1 MSQGEDILLI
11 SQVKLLGSRRA
22 FDRLVRKY
30 QGALRRML
38 IGLSGGDT
46 YIVDDIAQD
55 TFIRA
60 WTYIG
65 SYKMNS
71 SFKTWLY
78 AIAYRVF
85 YDYTSRTS
93 CYKHSSLDSASHL
106 MTEDGTRDLSIDMQK
121 ALMHL
126 RYEERTA
133 IVLCYMEG
141 YSYKEI
147 SQVMLLPEG
156 TVKSLIH
163 RGKEHLSAILKR

>member
-22 FDRLVRKY
+22 FDSLVRKY

-46 YIVDDIAQD
+46 YMVDDIAQD

-93 CYKHSSLDSASHL
+93 CYKYSSLDSASHL
-106 MTEDGTRDLSIDMQK
+106 MTEDGARDLSIDMQK
-121 ALMHL
+121 ALLQL

-147 SQVMLLPEG
+147 SQVMRLPEG